1 MSLELHN
8 PIQYVK
14 GVGPRLAS
22 LLTRKNVVTIFD
34 ALNFLPRTYED
45 RRRFTPIVELIPGAK
60 QTSLGVIHSVRVI
73 PLRNRKLR
81 ILECLV
87 ADATGSLY
95 LKWFR
100 FHEKTMRSILKP
112 GMNIIFSGEVQEF
125 RFRKQVLHP
134 DFEIYSDEEK
144 KDFLHFGRIVPIY
157 SETEGLY
164 QKTIRKILKHVVD
177 SYVSRVVDPLPE
189 TMKTKHELMVLAEA
203 YKQIHFP
210 DEKAEIQTLLSGES
224 LARKRLVFDEFFYL
238 ELGLALKK
246 SKIKKKQSE
255 AFTIDEGFIEKFAA
269 TLPFQLTQ
277 AQNRATSEIFTDLK
291 KTSPMNRLVQGD
303 VGSGKTVVAMAA
315 ALAAYQNGFQ
325 VAVMAPTEILAQQ
338 HFFNFKQI
346 LSSFDKANSK
356 ISHSLRLLVSAL
368 KDKEKKAVY
377 REIEQGIAK
386 VIIGTHALIQED
398 VHFSKLG
405 LVIIDEQHRFGVEQ
419 RMSLTQKGKEPH
431 VLVMTA
437 TPIPRTLALTAYGE
451 LDFSIIDEMPSGRK
465 PIQTKIIVE
474 GKKTEVFS
482 LMNRELKLGRQV
494 YYIFPLIEESEKS
507 DLKDAT
513 EGAKQLAGVFSSY
526 KVALLHGKMKQE
538 EKDRIM
544 TEFKA
549 NKIKILVSTTVVEV
563 GVDVPNASV
572 MVVEHAER
580 FGLSQLHQLRGR
592 VGRGEHAS
600 YCLLITS
607 LRNWDEEKDS
617 VRRLKIMEETT
628 NGFLIAEEDLKIR
641 GPGEFLGTRQ
651 AGFIGFKLA
660 NLISDHKILKEARLA
675 AFNVIHEDPNL
686 EKGEHLLIKKSLLE
700 NWRGRMQYLE
710 V

>member
-87 ADATGSLY
+87 TDSTASLH

-100 FHEKTMRSILKP
+100 FHEKTMLSILQP
-112 GMNIIFSGEVQEF
+112 GMSIIFSGEVQEF

-134 DFEIYSDEEK
+134 DFEIYSDEER
-144 KDFLHFGRIVPIY
+144 KDFLHFGRVVPIY

-177 SYVSRVVDPLPE
+177 SYVVHVVDPLPE
-189 TMKTKHELMVLAEA
+189 ALKKKYELINLQEA
-203 YKQIHFP
+203 YRHIHFP
-210 DEKAEIQTLLSGES
+210 DESVEIQTLLSGENS
-224 LARKRLVFDEFFYL
+224 ARKRLVFDEFFYL

-246 SKIKKKQSE
+246 SKMKKRQSE
-255 AFTIDEGFIEKFAA
+255 ALSIADDFLKKFSQK
-269 TLPFQLTQ
+269 LPFQLTA
-277 AQNRATSEIFTDLK
+277 AQHRVMEDIFLDLK
-291 KTSPMNRLVQGD
+291 KDSPMNRLIQGD
-303 VGSGKTVVAMAA
+303 VGSGKTIVAMAA

-325 VAVMAPTEILAQQ
+325 VAIMAPTEILAQQ
-338 HFFNFKQI
+338 HFFNFKEI
-346 LSSFDKANSK
+346 LSRFDKADSK

-368 KDKEKKAVY
+368 KGKEKKAVY

-419 RMSLTQKGKEPH
+419 RMILTQKGKEPH

-437 TPIPRTLALTAYGE
+437 TPIPRTLAL
-451 LDFSIIDEMPSGRK
+451 
-465 PIQTKIIVE
+465 
-474 GKKTEVFS
+474 
-482 LMNRELKLGRQV
+482 
-494 YYIFPLIEESEKS
+494 
-507 DLKDAT
+507 
-513 EGAKQLAGVFSSY
+513 
-526 KVALLHGKMKQE
+526 
-538 EKDRIM
+538 
-544 TEFKA
+544 
-549 NKIKILVSTTVVEV
+549 
-563 GVDVPNASV
+563 
-572 MVVEHAER
+572 
-580 FGLSQLHQLRGR
+580 
-592 VGRGEHAS
+592 
-600 YCLLITS
+600 
-607 LRNWDEEKDS
+607 
-617 VRRLKIMEETT
+617 
-628 NGFLIAEEDLKIR
+628 
-641 GPGEFLGTRQ
+641 
-651 AGFIGFKLA
+651 
-660 NLISDHKILKEARLA
+660 
-675 AFNVIHEDPNL
+675 
-686 EKGEHLLIKKSLLE
+686 
-700 NWRGRMQYLE
+700 
-710 V
+710 

>member
-1 MSLELHN
+1 MLNN

-14 GVGPRLAS
+14 GVGPRLAE

-34 ALNFLPRTYED
+34 ALNYIPRTYED
-45 RRRFTPIVELIPGAK
+45 RRRFTPIVELTPGAK

-87 ADATGSLY
+87 TDSTASLH

-100 FHEKTMRSILKP
+100 FHEKTMLSILQP
-112 GMNIIFSGEVQEF
+112 GMSIIFSGEVQEF

-134 DFEIYSDEEK
+134 DFEIYSDEER
-144 KDFLHFGRIVPIY
+144 KDFLHFGRVVPIY

-177 SYVSRVVDPLPE
+177 SYVVHVVDPLPE
-189 TMKTKHELMVLAEA
+189 ALKKKYELINLQEA
-203 YKQIHFP
+203 YRHIHFP
-210 DEKAEIQTLLSGES
+210 DESVEIQTLLSGENS
-224 LARKRLVFDEFFYL
+224 ARKRLVFDEFFYL

-246 SKIKKKQSE
+246 SKMKKRQSE
-255 AFTIDEGFIEKFAA
+255 ALSIADDFLKKFSQK
-269 TLPFQLTQ
+269 LPFQLTA
-277 AQNRATSEIFTDLK
+277 AQHRVMEDIFLDLK
-291 KTSPMNRLVQGD
+291 KDSPMNRLIQGD
-303 VGSGKTVVAMAA
+303 VGSGKTIVAMAA

-325 VAVMAPTEILAQQ
+325 VAIMAPTEILAQQ
-338 HFFNFKQI
+338 HFFNFKEI
-346 LSSFDKANSK
+346 LSRFDKADSK

-368 KDKEKKAVY
+368 KEKEKKAVY

-386 VIIGTHALIQED
+386 IIIGPHGLIQED
-398 VHFSKLG
+398 VHFSSLS
-405 LVIIDEQHRFGVEQ
+405 LVIIDEQHRFGVQQ
-419 RMSLTQKGKEPH
+419 RKSLTEKGKEPH

-451 LDFSIIDEMPSGRK
+451 LDFSIIDEMPEGRK
-465 PIQTKIIVE
+465 PIQTKIVLE
-474 GKKTEVFS
+474 GKKTEVFQ
-482 LMNRELKLGRQV
+482 LMSRELKLGRQV
-494 YYIFPLIEESEKS
+494 YYIYPLIEESEKS

-513 EGAKQLAGVFSSY
+513 EGAKQMGQIFSSY
-526 KVALLHGKMKQE
+526 HVALLHGKMKQE
-538 EKDRIM
+538 EKDKIM
-544 TEFKA
+544 ADFKS

-592 VGRGEHAS
+592 VGRGEASS
-600 YCLLITS
+600 YCLLITN
-607 LRNWDEEKDS
+607 LRNWDEEKDA

-628 NGFLIAEEDLKIR
+628 NGFLISEEDLKIR

-660 NLISDHKILKEARLA
+660 NLISDHKILKEARTA
-675 AFNVIHEDPNL
+675 AFNVIYEDQNL
-686 EKGEHLLIKKSLLE
+686 EKEENALIKKNLLE
-700 NWRGRMQYLE
+700 NWHGRMQYLE

>member
-14 GVGPRLAS
+14 GVGPRLAL
-22 LLTRKNVVTIFD
+22 LLTRKSVVTIFD

-45 RRRFTPIVELIPGAK
+45 RRRFTSIVELIPGAK

-87 ADATGSLY
+87 TDSTASLH

-100 FHEKTMRSILKP
+100 FHEKTMLSILKP
-112 GMNIIFSGEVQEF
+112 GMSIIFSGEVQEF

-189 TMKTKHELMVLAEA
+189 TMKTKYGLMVLAEA

-346 LSSFDKANSK
+346 LSSFDKADSK

-419 RMSLTQKGKEPH
+419 RMILTQKGKEPH

-494 YYIFPLIEESEKS
+494 YYIYPLIEESEKS

-538 EKDRIM
+538 EKDKIM
-544 TEFKA
+544 AEFKS

-592 VGRGEHAS
+592 VGRGE
-600 YCLLITS
+600 
-607 LRNWDEEKDS
+607 
-617 VRRLKIMEETT
+617 
-628 NGFLIAEEDLKIR
+628 
-641 GPGEFLGTRQ
+641 
-651 AGFIGFKLA
+651 
-660 NLISDHKILKEARLA
+660 
-675 AFNVIHEDPNL
+675 
-686 EKGEHLLIKKSLLE
+686 
-700 NWRGRMQYLE
+700 
-710 V
+710 